1 MDLSSPISS
10 IIPSAYGPVL
20 AALARAGVPLSGR
33 QVAGL
38 VEGQVSRSRVNSV
51 LAELST
57 SGIVLREA
65 HPPSVLYE
73 FNREHVAAPFV
84 EALADLRQLLLVRI
98 RAEVES
104 WDQPA
109 VAVWMF
115 GSAARGDGSAE
126 SDIDILVVRPDS
138 LDEDDQVWCSQL
150 AQLADEVRAWSGNAC
165 EVLELSRAEVAE
177 SVRSGQSLATDL
189 RRDAVPL
196 GGALPSSIL
205 RQHRAAVKS

>member
-205 RQHRAAVKS
+205 RQHRAAAKS

>member
-138 LDEDDQVWCSQL
+138 RDEDDQVWCSQL

-205 RQHRAAVKS
+205 RQHRAAAKS

>member
-1 MDLSSPISS
+1 M
-10 IIPSAYGPVL
+10 
-20 AALARAGVPLSGR
+20 
-33 QVAGL
+33 
-38 VEGQVSRSRVNSV
+38 NSV

-205 RQHRAAVKS
+205 RQHRAAAKS